1 MVAAS
6 KMRKAQMRMKA
17 SRPYSEKIREVVG
30 HLAQANPEYIHGFM
44 RDNENAKS
52 TGLIVVS
59 TDKGLCGGLNTNV
72 FRLALNKI
80 REIESVGKK
89 VEALSI
95 GSKASAFLAR
105 IDISVVASF
114 VQIGDAPDVEKLNGA
129 LKVIVDRFLD
139 GELDEIFICYNNFV
153 NTMKQEPNLDSLL
166 PLSAK
171 DLKPVNNYSWDYI
184 YEPDAI
190 SVIDDLLLRYVE
202 ALIYQAVVENL
213 ASEQSARMVAMKAAT
228 DNAGNV
234 IDIYAIEEKLGLPCF
249 VKPNRSG
256 SSYGIVKVY
265 KKDSIKNAI
274 KTALKEDDQLII
286 ESELIG
292 MEISVGAYL
301 LEGEII
307 VLPITEIISKNDF
320 FDYDAKYNGKSQE
333 ITPARMDETTF
344 KKVNLMVKKIYSKLN
359 LKGVCRSEFIIV
371 DGTPHLLEINTIPG
385 MTSASLIPQQVKAAG
400 IELGNFFESLLSEG
414 IKKPVI

>member
-1 MVAAS
+1 M
-6 KMRKAQMRMKA
+6 
-17 SRPYSEKIREVVG
+17 
-30 HLAQANPEYIHGFM
+30 HG
-44 RDNENAKS
+44 
-52 TGLIVVS
+52 
-59 TDKGLCGGLNTNV
+59 
-72 FRLALNKI
+72 
-80 REIESVGKK
+80 
-89 VEALSI
+89 
-95 GSKASAFLAR
+95 
-105 IDISVVASF
+105 
-114 VQIGDAPDVEKLNGA
+114 APGE
-129 LKVIVDRFLD
+129 D
-139 GELDEIFICYNNFV
+139 GELAELLERLKIPHTSCDKTIAALTFNKRDCLKKVREWDIPV
-153 NTMKQEPNLDSLL
+153 AKSLT
-166 PLSAK
+166 
-171 DLKPVNNYSWDYI
+171 Y
-184 YEPDAI
+184 
-190 SVIDDLLLRYVE
+190 
-202 ALIYQAVVENL
+202 
-213 ASEQSARMVAMKAAT
+213 
-228 DNAGNV
+228 NAGNV

-400 IELGNFFESLLSEG
+400 IELGDFFKSLLSEG
-414 IKKPVI
+414 IKKTCNLEI